1 MNYEDAKRV
10 VQKIAEEIISVQ
22 PMDPTIMKDL
32 YYAGKSEE
40 DLKAEGYKPVSRL
53 GLLWIKEDDK

>member
-1 MNYEDAKRV
+1 MKV
-10 VQKIAEEIISVQ
+10 EIISVQ
-22 PMDPTIMKDL
+22 PMDQTIMKDL
-32 YYAGKSEE
+32 YNASKSEE